1 MQNLADGLEARAVCR
16 LCNHEQAKKIQG
28 FFYNNLNHNL
38 HSETGEAGKKN
49 EINIYI
55 YVCA

>member
-38 HSETGEAGKKN
+38 HSETGEAGKKMK
-49 EINIYI
+49 
-55 YVCA
+55 